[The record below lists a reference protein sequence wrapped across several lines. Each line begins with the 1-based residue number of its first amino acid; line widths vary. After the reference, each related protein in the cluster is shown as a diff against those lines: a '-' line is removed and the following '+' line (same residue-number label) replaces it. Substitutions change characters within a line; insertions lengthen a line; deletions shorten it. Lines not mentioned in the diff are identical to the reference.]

1 MSEIIY
7 FEGKV
12 FLVFLL
18 HGAFLLLCSDL
29 LRSWRMAVPHGVWWT
44 GAEDALF
51 WLAAGIW
58 TFVLIFIYQ
67 DGILRLYMVGAAGMG
82 MFIYRRTLSP
92 WIIKG
97 VYGALSLVIRF
108 VRRIKHLISRLFQK
122 IDTIRQKTIAKV
134 VEKE

>member
-18 HGAFLLLCSDL
+18 HGVFLLLCSDL
-29 LRSWRMAVPHGVWWT
+29 LRSWRMAVPHGVWWI

-67 DGILRLYMVGAAGMG
+67 DGILRLYMVGAAGLG
-82 MFIYRRTLSP
+82 MFVYRRTLSP

-97 VYGALSLVIRF
+97 VYGGLSLVIRF